1 MPGILFHLSF
11 AETVYR
17 KLEPV
22 MPFDKVRFL
31 EGNIIPDL
39 AIDKHKSHY
48 RKKAS
53 SEGFFVP
60 NIESAKKQLFLPED
74 SIKFGMYCHLY
85 LDHYFIEEFLI
96 PQFIWNAKEMKVTNP
111 KNDKQWDVKTF
122 FSHSGM
128 YGAYT
133 EIDQL
138 MLKDGKI
145 SVASI
150 KQIPENLSKTG
161 LSIFDERRKKTWK
174 EELEEYLTQEKDYT
188 GEIFEYNELLACIE
202 KIAIQFVEEISKQV
216 NYKNGNSY

>member
-11 AETVYR
+11 AEKVYR

-22 MPFDKVRFL
+22 KQLDKVRFF

-39 AIDKHKSHY
+39 ATDKQKSHY
-48 RKKAS
+48 RREAS

-60 NIESAKKQLFLPED
+60 EIRLAKKELLLPED

-85 LDHYFIEEFLI
+85 LDHYFIEDFLI

-111 KNDKQWDVKTF
+111 KNNKQWDVKTF

-128 YGAYT
+128 YGSYT

-145 SVASI
+145 SVDTI
-150 KQIPENLSKTG
+150 KQIPEFLPRTG
-161 LSIFDERRKKTWK
+161 LSVFDERRQKTWK
-174 EELEEYLTQEKDYT
+174 KELEEYLNEEKDYT
-188 GEIFEYNELLACIE
+188 GEIFEYNELLSCIE
-202 KIAIQFVEEISKQV
+202 RIATQFIEEISDIK
-216 NYKNGNSY
+216 